1 MPEAQPLLEVQGL
14 DAGYG
19 DVQVL
24 FGATLSVAQGEIVAL
39 LGSNGAGKTT
49 LIRSVSGLLR
59 ARAGTVTF
67 AGERIDRLFAHEV
80 VDRGIACVPEGRQVF
95 PQMSVEENLLLG
107 SFLGRTRAR
116 RAQNFERVFTL
127 FPRLRERRGQDAAT
141 LSGGEQQMLAIGRAL
156 MSEPRLLILDE
167 PSLGLAP
174 VVVTAVFRT
183 IAAIQKEGLT
193 VFLVEQ
199 NVRRTLRLASHAF
212 VLEQGRVMLSGTGSA
227 LLDDVQVKR
236 AYLAL

>member
-1 MPEAQPLLEVQGL
+1 MPETAPLLEVSNL
-14 DAGYG
+14 DLAYG

-24 FGATLSVAQGEIVAL
+24 FGASLSVAPGEIVAL

-49 LIRSVSGLLR
+49 LIRGVTGLLR
-59 ARAGTVTF
+59 ARRGAVTF
-67 AGERIDRLFAHEV
+67 DGKRTDGLAAHEV

-95 PQMSVEENLLLG
+95 PLLSVEENLLLG
-107 SFLGRTRAR
+107 SYLPRAR
-116 RAQNFERVFTL
+116 AHRAQNLERLYTL
-127 FPRLRERRGQDAAT
+127 FPRLRERRGQDAGT

-174 VVVTAVFRT
+174 VIVSSMFKT
-183 IAAIQKEGLT
+183 IAEIRKEGMT
-193 VFLVEQ
+193 VLLVEQ
-199 NVRRTLRLASHAF
+199 NVHRTLRMADRAY
-212 VLEQGRVMLSGTGSA
+212 VLEQGRITLSGTGRA
-227 LLDDVQVKR
+227 LLADPQVKK

>member
-1 MPEAQPLLEVQGL
+1 MPEAPPLLEVHGL
-14 DAGYG
+14 DAAYG

-49 LIRSVSGLLR
+49 LIRSVCGLLR
-59 ARAGTVTF
+59 ARAGAVTF
-67 AGERIDRLFAHEV
+67 AGERIDRLSAHEV

-107 SFLGRTRAR
+107 SFLRRTRAR
-116 RAQNFERVFTL
+116 RTQNLERVFTL
-127 FPRLRERRGQDAAT
+127 FPPLRERRGQDAAT

-174 VVVTAVFRT
+174 VVVAAVFRT
-183 IAAIQKEGLT
+183 IAEIRKKGLT

-199 NVRRTLRLASHAF
+199 NVQRTLRLASHAF
-212 VLEQGRVMLSGTGSA
+212 VLEQGRVTLEGTGRA
-227 LLDDVQVKR
+227 LLDDDQVKK

>member
-1 MPEAQPLLEVQGL
+1 MLEVSGL

-24 FGATLSVAQGEIVAL
+24 FGAALRVQEGEVVAL

-49 LIRSVSGLLR
+49 LIRAVTGLIRPRGGSVS
-59 ARAGTVTF
+59 F
-67 AGERIDRLFAHEV
+67 AGDRIDALTAHEV

-107 SFLGRTRAR
+107 SFLRRAR
-116 RAQNFERVFTL
+116 KGRARNLARIFAL
-127 FPRLRERRGQDAAT
+127 FPRLLERRGQDAAT

-156 MSEPRLLILDE
+156 MSEPRLLLLDE

-174 VVVTAVFRT
+174 VVVQMVFRT
-183 IAAIQKEGLT
+183 IVEIRKQGLT
-193 VFLVEQ
+193 VLIVEQ
-199 NVRRTLRLASHAF
+199 NVQRTLRLADRAY
-212 VLEQGRVMLSGTGSA
+212 VLEQGRIVLTGSGA
-227 LLDDVQVKR
+227 ELMQDPQVRK

>member
-1 MPEAQPLLEVQGL
+1 
-14 DAGYG
+14 
-19 DVQVL
+19 
-24 FGATLSVAQGEIVAL
+24 
-39 LGSNGAGKTT
+39 
-49 LIRSVSGLLR
+49 
-59 ARAGTVTF
+59 
-67 AGERIDRLFAHEV
+67 
-80 VDRGIACVPEGRQVF
+80 
-95 PQMSVEENLLLG
+95 MSVEENLLLG

-116 RAQNFERVFTL
+116 RAQNFERVFAL

-174 VVVTAVFRT
+174 VVVAAVFRT
-183 IAAIQKEGLT
+183 IAAIQEKGLT

-212 VLEQGRVMLSGTGSA
+212 VLEQGRVTLSGTGRA
-227 LLDDVQVKR
+227 LLDDVQVKK

>member
-14 DAGYG
+14 DAAYG

-67 AGERIDRLFAHEV
+67 AGERIDRLSAHEV

-116 RAQNFERVFTL
+116 RAQNFERVFAL
-127 FPRLRERRGQDAAT
+127 FPRLRERREQDAAT

-174 VVVTAVFRT
+174 VVVAAVFRT

-199 NVRRTLRLASHAF
+199 NVRRTLRLASRAF
-212 VLEQGRVMLSGTGSA
+212 VLEQGRVTLSGTGRA
-227 LLDDVQVKR
+227 LLDDVQVKK